1 MITHKQILNRIDNQ
15 SLAWRRERDVD
26 ECYLHLA
33 QKNEKMIARQEAKG
47 IKDLDLQESA
57 ILIAV
62 RENVAIISE
71 NKRNAKIIASP
82 SVSEDLAEA
91 ISAKMT
97 KVEESSGC
105 DRVLEGIAFEQCG
118 VGIEW
123 AETHRSDSSVG
134 SPYLI
139 SRSPRNMTFR
149 DESVPL
155 SEWDRGRWMYQRK
168 FVDWQFVASIFPD
181 KKTEIERLYKSG
193 GSFDWQPGYG
203 GTNTGYRSTKDNTI
217 DTRSTEE
224 RKWSDTSDG
233 LVSIGCA
240 YVKEPIQGY
249 VVKSRSGN
257 FIFDKNNDYHIAVA
271 SKSDSKIIKSVVD
284 KLWRV
289 WYCGPVELGKEEIKT
304 GKFPLVPF
312 YYFINGRTGYP
323 YGLSRMMMSAV
334 DESNARKVADLWALG
349 ALRAQVIKDY
359 IDQPFSHWIKE
370 SSMPNKVTPI
380 KPEALE
386 KGGIDAVYR
395 EKREYETSEAQY
407 RRGVDLRQQLREQ
420 GGIADGTVKMGGQDG
435 NVGYIKPG
443 RSNSILLSNF
453 EYSRRAVLERLL
465 DFVIEDSDKE
475 EEIVIPAKVMMPK
488 RTVRINV
495 KAEDGIINDTRGFSA
510 NIKLDD
516 VPSSPEMV
524 RQEIVS
530 LSEMAKGLDN
540 SKLQEIIA
548 LWTIT
553 LSSLPYKEELAR
565 MARESIESGVI
576 TEEIVQRR
584 IADAIENYKNDQM
597 ARKVDIE
604 EFRAKADIERIEA
617 EAELKRQ
624 QAAQVGTTMIY
635 TAMQGGAAVA
645 QNAAIVPAAQQIL
658 NSAGFDDKD
667 SKPVVSSTSASLQVS
682 PQDMSIPG
690 TVRNTSPAMPPVP
703 KQPLSP
709 MAGSSEGIEKQ
720 GNQINTGDKNEE

>member
-1 MITHKQILNRIDNQ
+1 MITHKQILDRIDNQ
-15 SLAWRRERDVD
+15 PLTWRRERDID

-33 QKNEKMIARQEAKG
+33 QKNEKMLARQAAKG
-47 IKDLDLQESA
+47 IKDLDLQEAA

-82 SVSEDLAEA
+82 SVNEDLAEA
-91 ISAKMT
+91 ISAKMAEA
-97 KVEESSGC
+97 EESSGC

-123 AETHRSDSSVG
+123 AEPHRSDSAVG
-134 SPYLI
+134 SPYLV

-155 SEWDRGRWMYQRK
+155 AEWDRGRWMYQRK
-168 FVDWQFVASIFPD
+168 FIDWQLVASTFPD
-181 KKTEIERLYKSG
+181 KKNEIKKLYETG
-193 GSFDWQPGYG
+193 QSFDWQPGYG
-203 GTNTGYRSTKDNTI
+203 GSNTGYRSTKDGAVDI
-217 DTRSTEE
+217 QSAEE
-224 RKWSDTSDG
+224 RKWSDTADG

-240 YVKEPIQGY
+240 YIKEPVQGY
-249 VVKSRSGN
+249 IVKSRNGN
-257 FIFDKNNDYHIAVA
+257 FVLDKGNDYHVAIA
-271 SKSDSKIIKSVVD
+271 SEPDSKIIKSVID

-289 WYCGPVELGKEEIKT
+289 WYCGPVELGREEIKS
-304 GKFPLVPF
+304 GKFPPVPF

-323 YGLSRMMMSAV
+323 YGLSRMMMSSV
-334 DESNARKVADLWALG
+334 DESNARKVADIWALG

-359 IDQPFSHWIKE
+359 IDQPFGQWLKE

-380 KPEALE
+380 KAEALE
-386 KGGIDAVYR
+386 RGGIDAVYR

-407 RRGVDLRQQLREQ
+407 RRGADLRQQLREQ
-420 GGIADGTVKMGGQDG
+420 GGLADGTVKAGGKEG
-435 NVGYIKPG
+435 GVGYIKPG

-465 DFVIEDSDKE
+465 DFVIEDSTGE
-475 EEIVIPAKVMMPK
+475 EEVAIPAKVMMPK
-488 RTVRINV
+488 KTVRINV
-495 KAEDGIINDTRGFSA
+495 KDEDGIANDIRGFSA
-510 NIKLDD
+510 KIKLDD

-553 LSSLPYKEELAR
+553 LSSLPYKEELAK

-576 TEEIVQRR
+576 TEETVQNR
-584 IADAIENYKNDQM
+584 IADAIEDYKNNQM

-604 EFRAKADIERIEA
+604 EFRAKADVGKIEA
-617 EAELKRQ
+617 ETELKKQ
-624 QAAQVGTTMIY
+624 QAAQAGTTMVY

-645 QNAAIVPAAQQIL
+645 QNAAIVPVAQQIL
-658 NSAGFDDKD
+658 NSAGFEDKD
-667 SKPVVSSTSASLQVS
+667 SAPVVSAISAPMQVP
-682 PQDMSIPG
+682 PQDMGIPG
-690 TVRNTSPAMPPVP
+690 AMRNTSPAMPPVP
-703 KQPLSP
+703 RQPSSP
-709 MAGSSEGIEKQ
+709 MAGAEEGIEKQ
-720 GNQINTGDKNEE
+720 GNQINTGDVEDE